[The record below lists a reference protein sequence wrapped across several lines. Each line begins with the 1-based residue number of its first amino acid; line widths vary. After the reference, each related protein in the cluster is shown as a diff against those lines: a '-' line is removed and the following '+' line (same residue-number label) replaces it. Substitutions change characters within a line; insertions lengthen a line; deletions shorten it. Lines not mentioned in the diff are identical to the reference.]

1 MNNQNATYINQ
12 CIELM
17 LARLC
22 NKDLCPIDLDIDFNP
37 LRGDIEVID
46 DDCEATGFNSDFT
59 LIKDIFSCEGG
70 GYCNKNITKND
81 IMRQLVLIDSLYST
95 NIKRMRVF
103 ALEEICD
110 EIWNLCDAGNGC
122 HTLGTLTSKINA
134 TQNLHPSLL
143 KLFTNSYGYIQ
154 GAQAGTAPSL
164 ISKYLFFATVA
175 CPTDQ
180 WGVPIYD
187 SIAKTIM
194 RKLQKFLGIPVTSLT
209 SSKSNINLYIAGLKS
224 IIDTLVNNNPK
235 LWSNLPILKFHLL
248 DYFLWHVGKA
258 GSESYSLL
266 LTKNEVQNCYSNG
279 KIVKLPKRIVYWQS
293 VYKKL

>member
-12 CIELM
+12 CIESM
-17 LARLC
+17 LPRLC
-22 NKDLCPIDLDIDFNP
+22 NGSFCQGNLDFEP
-37 LRGDIEVID
+37 LENDIEVIED
-46 DDCEATGFNSDFT
+46 DVEATGFNSDFT

-175 CPTDQ
+175 CPVDQ
-180 WGVPIYD
+180 WGFPIYD
-187 SIAKTIM
+187 SIAKDMLRMI
-194 RKLQKFLGIPVTSLT
+194 QKFLGIPVTPLT
-209 SSKSNINLYIAGLKS
+209 SSKFSIDLYIAGLKS
-224 IIDTLVNNNPK
+224 VIDALESNNPQ
-235 LWSNLPILKFHLL
+235 LWSNLPVLKFQLL
-248 DYFLWHVGKA
+248 DYFLWHIGKVGMK
-258 GSESYSLL
+258 SYNLL
-266 LTKNEVQNCYSNG
+266 LTKKEVQNCYNSNG
-279 KIVKLPKRIVYWQS
+279 EIVRLPKRIAYWQS
-293 VYKKL
+293 VYDKI